1 MNYTNIFLRALLP
14 AALFAAS
21 CSTATVDTRPSSKDI
36 TDSSTIVIKDVRKV
50 TAYFNAAK
58 YIVRQTEFSWNPDG
72 LGWIFAQS
80 FSNSYNNKGQL
91 IAKETNMPDAFDFS
105 KITPLERDSFEY
117 TPHGDT
123 SSLVRCIYS
132 PASDKW
138 INVSKW
144 TYIYQGHRR
153 TEETALSW
161 DISSSKYHTVYNR
174 TFEYNSDGNISRF
187 TTITPDRE
195 DTATKHISECIIEY
209 DENGFETGRTTN
221 AK

>member
-21 CSTATVDTRPSSKDI
+21 CSTKPVDTRPSSMDI
-36 TDSSTIVIKDVRKV
+36 TDSSTIIIKEVRKV
-50 TAYFNAAK
+50 TAYYNAAR
-58 YIVRQTEFSWNPDG
+58 YIIRQTEFSWNPDN
-72 LGWIFAQS
+72 LGWIFAES
-80 FSNSYNNKGQL
+80 HCNSYNAKGQL
-91 IAKETNMPDAFDFS
+91 ISKETDMPDAFDFS
-105 KITPLERDSFEY
+105 RITPLERDSFEY

-123 SSLVRCIYS
+123 ASLVRCIYS

-138 INVSKW
+138 ITVSKW
-144 TYIYQGHRR
+144 IYLYQGRR
-153 TEETALSW
+153 RSEEIAMSW
-161 DISSSKYHTVYNR
+161 DITSSKYHTVYNR
-174 TFEYNSDGNISRF
+174 SFDYNADGQISKF

-209 DENGFETGRTTN
+209 DENGFETGRSIN